1 MSKMYGTKQLRGRGS
16 SSSTLEL
23 TVTKGAKELDWNEG
37 DHILIKEENGKL
49 ILRRM
54 EA

>member
-1 MSKMYGTKQLRGRGS
+1 MYGTKQLRGRGS
-16 SSSTLEL
+16 NSSTLEL
-23 TVTKGAKELDWNEG
+23 TITEGAKELDWGEG

-49 ILRRM
+49 VLQRM